1 MESHRIVFKSRIKK
15 EEHLLRDL
23 LMSQRTPKGIKKL
36 ENVVN
41 QPKLGA
47 FVEEKRQRSSS
58 TDSKGKRR
66 RKSTGDQEQSS
77 QKPTKK
83 VPTTSSPTNVNDI
96 QNNQVMITPTQPSN
110 MLQEIINMEARL
122 KASMKENRKRE
133 LDEMEDR
140 MKNNMKSVVDSSIN
154 EALKHIGVT
163 VSTLIAADPIVK
175 THTTNLAKLESENK
189 KLNRTVQILAAEQCK
204 LKEKI
209 NQIEK
214 RGLEHC
220 IIIRGIQEQYKET
233 DAMLREKVFAEI
245 SFTVLGSNYN
255 EKVELAKKMSIRTC
269 RRLGRYNR
277 TRARPISCEFVQKED
292 VAYIMENRGY
302 LRKGIFA
309 DYEYTAEVERKRRIL
324 LPILRTARRIPEY
337 RGNCRLE
344 MDELVINGRHFRVN
358 TLSQLPE
365 NLNPFKIT
373 TEEDIDSI
381 GFFGAIN
388 PLSNFYECN
397 FTVGDESYIST
408 EQFIQATKARYF
420 RDQQSCDRIMV
431 CTNSLDCKNEG
442 GYVRN
447 YNRGKWDEVAKE
459 KCRPGIRAKFQQ
471 NPDIMAVLIGKTGN
485 KTIVESARDHL
496 WGTGMALSDPDCL
509 NTTKW
514 TTQGILGEL
523 LEEIRDDYYSINP
536 TMAENSH
543 PKIHSYSSSTLL
555 PVSQPTSTAPPTPVQ
570 NNLHAHEL
578 ENVGEASSIALDPR
592 PEDPIPTQPPIVSDN
607 PIPTDSNL
615 RDVTSSV
622 SSMEISEPV
631 SEPISDTTA
640 DSVRSDPSENE
651 AVHTPLE
658 ALIAT
663 PIAVGTSTVTGQ
675 IEQNQGASMLEA
687 SCM

>member
-1 MESHRIVFKSRIKK
+1 
-15 EEHLLRDL
+15 
-23 LMSQRTPKGIKKL
+23 MSQRTPKGIKKL

-47 FVEEKRQRSSS
+47 FIEEKRQRSSS

-83 VPTTSSPTNVNDI
+83 VPTTSSPINVNDI
-96 QNNQVMITPTQPSN
+96 HSNHIMITPAQSSN

-133 LDEMEDR
+133 MDEMEDR
-140 MKNNMKSVVDSSIN
+140 MKNNMKSVVDSSIS

-163 VSTLIAADPIVK
+163 VSTLIAADPIMK
-175 THTTNLAKLESENK
+175 IHTTNLAKLESENK
-189 KLNRTVQILAAEQCK
+189 KLNRTVQILAAEQSK

-209 NQIEK
+209 NQIK
-214 RGLEHC
+214 KHGVDHC

-233 DAMLREKVFAEI
+233 DAMLKERVFAEI
-245 SFTVLGSNYN
+245 SFTVLGTNYE
-255 EKVELAKKMSIRTC
+255 EKVELAKKMSIRSC

-309 DYEYTAEVERKRRIL
+309 DYEYTAEVERKRRVL
-324 LPILRTARRIPEY
+324 LPILRAARRILEY

-344 MDELVINGRHFRVN
+344 MDELVINSRHFRVN

-397 FTVGDESYIST
+397 FTVEGESYIST
-408 EQFIQATKARYF
+408 EQFIQATKAQYF
-420 RDQQSCDRIMV
+420 RDQQACDRIMV

-447 YNRGKWDEVAKE
+447 YNRDNWEKVAKE

-471 NPDIMAVLIGKTGN
+471 NPDIMAVLIDKTGN

-496 WGTGMALSDPDCL
+496 WGTGVALSDPDCL

-523 LEEIRDDYYSINP
+523 LEEIRDDYYSTNP
-536 TMAENSH
+536 ITSEN
-543 PKIHSYSSSTLL
+543 
-555 PVSQPTSTAPPTPVQ
+555 SQPTIQPYS
-570 NNLHAHEL
+570 
-578 ENVGEASSIALDPR
+578 SSIALVVNQSTSAAQPTPIPNNINTNELEKHGETINLASDSK
-592 PEDPIPTQPPIVSDN
+592 PEDPIPIQPPLAADKMTPNENS
-607 PIPTDSNL
+607 L

-622 SSMEISEPV
+622 
-631 SEPISDTTA
+631 T
-640 DSVRSDPSENE
+640 
-651 AVHTPLE
+651 
-658 ALIAT
+658 
-663 PIAVGTSTVTGQ
+663 
-675 IEQNQGASMLEA
+675 
-687 SCM
+687 C

>member
-140 MKNNMKSVVDSSIN
+140 MKHNMKSVVDSSIN

-189 KLNRTVQILAAEQCK
+189 KLNTTVQILAAEQCK

-245 SFTVLGSNYN
+245 
-255 EKVELAKKMSIRTC
+255 
-269 RRLGRYNR
+269 
-277 TRARPISCEFVQKED
+277 
-292 VAYIMENRGY
+292 
-302 LRKGIFA
+302 
-309 DYEYTAEVERKRRIL
+309 
-324 LPILRTARRIPEY
+324 
-337 RGNCRLE
+337 
-344 MDELVINGRHFRVN
+344 
-358 TLSQLPE
+358 
-365 NLNPFKIT
+365 
-373 TEEDIDSI
+373 
-381 GFFGAIN
+381 
-388 PLSNFYECN
+388 
-397 FTVGDESYIST
+397 
-408 EQFIQATKARYF
+408 
-420 RDQQSCDRIMV
+420 
-431 CTNSLDCKNEG
+431 
-442 GYVRN
+442 
-447 YNRGKWDEVAKE
+447 
-459 KCRPGIRAKFQQ
+459 
-471 NPDIMAVLIGKTGN
+471 
-485 KTIVESARDHL
+485 
-496 WGTGMALSDPDCL
+496 
-509 NTTKW
+509 
-514 TTQGILGEL
+514 
-523 LEEIRDDYYSINP
+523 
-536 TMAENSH
+536 
-543 PKIHSYSSSTLL
+543 
-555 PVSQPTSTAPPTPVQ
+555 
-570 NNLHAHEL
+570 
-578 ENVGEASSIALDPR
+578 
-592 PEDPIPTQPPIVSDN
+592 
-607 PIPTDSNL
+607 
-615 RDVTSSV
+615 
-622 SSMEISEPV
+622 
-631 SEPISDTTA
+631 
-640 DSVRSDPSENE
+640 
-651 AVHTPLE
+651 
-658 ALIAT
+658 
-663 PIAVGTSTVTGQ
+663 
-675 IEQNQGASMLEA
+675 
-687 SCM
+687 